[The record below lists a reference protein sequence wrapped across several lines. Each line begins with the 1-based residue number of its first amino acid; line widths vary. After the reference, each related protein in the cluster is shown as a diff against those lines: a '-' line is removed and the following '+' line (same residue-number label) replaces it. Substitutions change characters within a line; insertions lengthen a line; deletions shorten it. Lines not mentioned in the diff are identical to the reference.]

1 MSPRIR
7 VLRPFATAASEPDG
21 SALPEPN
28 PRPQHPDI
36 SIHRPHTIAL
46 LRRYFRLSV
55 EVGRLPSLVG
65 REFFR
70 ARVSSYKMQSF
81 EDAVIFV
88 HDVEQCLEQ
97 LDPLSKALL
106 ARVVLQEYTE
116 EETAR
121 LLHCTRRHVVRLYPE
136 ALDRLT
142 EIFLRVR
149 LLKSLPQ
156 EPERVVAVPKTG
168 GSPACGSK
176 TLDRLEA
183 CQEAK
188 FVIFRAS
195 A

>member
-7 VLRPFATAASEPDG
+7 VLRPVEAPVAAAEG
-21 SALPEPN
+21 GTLPEPN
-28 PRPQHPDI
+28 PRPQRPDI
-36 SIHRPHTIAL
+36 SIYRPHTIAL
-46 LRRYFRLSV
+46 LRRFFRLSM
-55 EVGRLPSLVG
+55 EVGRLPSLLG

-70 ARVSSYKMQSF
+70 ARVSSYKVQSF

-88 HDVEQCLEQ
+88 HDVEQCLDQ

-149 LLKSLPQ
+149 LLRRVPQ
-156 EPERVVAVPKTG
+156 EPGRTLAVPKTD
-168 GSPACGSK
+168 SSRPSASK
-176 TLDRLEA
+176 TLDRVEA
-183 CQEAK
+183 CQETK